1 MRKLKIDLV
10 EHEVWIQ
17 TDRLSQCPELKA
29 GICITACTPK
39 ARVTVVLIALL
50 LEKHL
55 EAGSNTP
62 IPITT
67 LKDEITQALK
77 YYGVKWSADQRSFDD
92 NLYMTWIR
100 GIWFKGRSFKVS
112 PDKQPE
118 ALEKLLPECFELTG
132 SASGGNLALGWD
144 TTPIGIHFT
153 RREIDIDRDALAR
166 VSRATTPVGIHL
178 TRREI
183 AIDGDALARQSDAP
197 TRDSDLTVQEVAA
210 YLEDVERRFASVPL
224 LSRLGLVFDNLRVPL
239 SATPF
244 DHLLTPDEIAER
256 ERFRLSES
264 VEAAPEIR
272 NRIYAFRGPS
282 WSPENIPDQRPAE
295 AWIQTHTTMGNPAQ
309 DNARVMVGPDREP
322 GLIVLGDPGSG
333 KTQFLKD
340 STRTFAR
347 QAGSAISKQAS
358 LSHIRI
364 PVYAHLAQVAKE
376 LSDSEYL
383 REHLQRAN
391 CLAPDAVL
399 SNAQA
404 FGAAVLISIAR
415 SQELSPLLFSLL
427 WRIMWPATLQPD
439 GPSLVLHLDAWDE
452 GGQHQTTLAPAFR
465 DFSAASLAQIILSS
479 RVVGYTNSNLPSALA
494 GSGAPFN
501 KIQLSPFGR
510 EETILFI
517 RKFFAAMPDA
527 ATNMLAELEHRPSL
541 SGMIQN
547 PLLATLLC
555 KTYSARLKIGK
566 GSLPATR
573 CELYEAILRGLLGDW
588 ADWDKNERLN
598 HERIEAEIRFLE
610 DLAYHMFPGETLSLA
625 SGVDFLWGQTGYM
638 ASLDSSHPLRLLAG
652 EDQGDGLLRTM
663 CRRGALVP
671 VFGQEDVAFLHLTFQ
686 EYLVARAISRRDWQA
701 IAHSHYVDPMW
712 TEPLSLLAGV
722 LTCQNSEYVRNLIAG
737 MADDYALRHLEIA
750 VRALFEI
757 PPKAFPRE
765 FSEALFSVLIKTLA
779 HPGGWHRP
787 DFLLGLLHLWGE
799 RAFPQL
805 LEMINATD
813 DDVRKIALTLLV
825 DCGTRAV
832 SIYKNYL
839 ERTQDHDSLSLVVHM
854 TARYPSQDYIPSM
867 LRLLT
872 CEYPDIRILAGAVL
886 GKLSEHSLPLLLK
899 LASTAGHDALLSVI
913 RAIGFCQTEQA
924 LPFLAKQVTTQKD
937 SVALVSVAAAL
948 GQIESPQSVPLLVR
962 LCRNKAEVVVEA
974 ALEALAQLELTE
986 FPEPRVLL
994 TYAHHTNP
1002 KLRASLLRL
1011 FRTIRHPD
1019 TITIARCA
1027 LSDADETVCY
1037 EAILTLHAAGVAELR
1052 AEVTKMLT
1060 TASTTTRKR
1069 LLREVTLSPSTGMAT
1084 INALLN
1090 DGDESIR
1097 SEAICAV
1104 AKIGSPAHAVICH
1117 ALDDGAPAV
1126 RRTAVQVMADIGTA
1140 ADIAQ
1145 LIKSLG
1151 DSAWDVQVAAAQAIA
1166 IIARR
1171 NKIAV
1176 PWDDFCKSAIYAD
1189 MVSFREQIQGVSRL
1203 LR

>member
-1 MRKLKIDLV
+1 MQKLKIDLV
-10 EHEVWIQ
+10 QNEIRIWSDTVP
-17 TDRLSQCPELKA
+17 QCPELTS
-29 GICITACTPK
+29 GICITACRPKPK
-39 ARVTVVLIALL
+39 ATLALIALI

-55 EAGSNTP
+55 DTQCNTP
-62 IPITT
+62 VLAKIIRT
-67 LKDEITQALK
+67 DVARVVDQ
-77 YYGVKWSADQRSFDD
+77 YGVPWKADVKKFDD
-92 NLYMTWIR
+92 ALRMTWHR
-100 GIWFKGRSFKVS
+100 GIEFGRSFKTS
-112 PDKQPE
+112 PEKHSPN
-118 ALEKLLPECFELTG
+118 LEQLLNKCFVNTG
-132 SASGGNLALGWD
+132 SAQGGNLALGFD
-144 TTPIGIHFT
+144 TAPLGIQ
-153 RREIDIDRDALAR
+153 
-166 VSRATTPVGIHL
+166 L
-178 TRREI
+178 TRREVI
-183 AIDGDALARQSDAP
+183 IERDESFRPASNAAP
-197 TRDSDLTVQEVAA
+197 DSDPIVQEVAA
-210 YLEDVERRFASVPL
+210 YLGDVERRFASVPL
-224 LSRLGLVFDNLRVPL
+224 LSRLGLVFDDLRVPL
-239 SATPF
+239 SAAPF

-295 AWIQTHTTMGNPAQ
+295 AWIRPHTTMGHPAQ
-309 DNARVMVGPDREP
+309 DNARARVGPDREP

-347 QAGSAISKQAS
+347 QAGSAISKQAT
-358 LSHIRI
+358 LTRVRI
-364 PVYAHLAQVAKE
+364 PVYAHLAQVVKE
-376 LSDSEYL
+376 LSEPEYL
-383 REHLQRAN
+383 RAHLQRAN

-404 FGAAVLISIAR
+404 FGAAVLIALAR

-427 WRIMWPATLQPD
+427 WRIMWPATMQTD
-439 GPSLVLHLDAWDE
+439 GPSLVLYLDAWDE
-452 GGQHQTTLAPAFR
+452 VGQHQTTLAPAFR
-465 DFSAASLAQIILSS
+465 DFATASPVQIILSS

-501 KIQLSPFGR
+501 KIQLSPFDR
-510 EETILFI
+510 EKTVLFI
-517 RKFFAAMPDA
+517 NNFFEKIMPEA

-555 KTYSARLKIGK
+555 KTYWARLKTGK

-573 CELYEAILRGLLGDW
+573 GELYEAILRGLLGEW
-588 ADWDKNERLN
+588 PTVDKDEQPDAEL
-598 HERIEAEIRFLE
+598 IEAELRFLE
-610 DLAYHMFPGETLSLA
+610 ELAYHMFPGETLSLA
-625 SGVDFLWGQTGYM
+625 AGVDFLWGQTGYM
-638 ASLDSSHPLRLLAG
+638 AALDSSHPLRRLAG
-652 EDQGDGLLRTM
+652 TDRGEGLLHTL
-663 CRRGALVP
+663 CKHGALVP
-671 VFGQEDVAFLHLTFQ
+671 VFDRTDVSFLHLTFQ
-686 EYLVARAISRRDWQA
+686 EYFVARAISRRDWQA

-712 TEPLSLLAGV
+712 TEPLSLLAGI
-722 LTCQNSEYVRNLIAG
+722 LNGPNSEYVRNLIAG

-757 PPKAFPRE
+757 PPKAFPLE
-765 FSEALFSVLIKTLA
+765 FSEALFSALIKPLA
-779 HPGGWHRP
+779 HPGIWHRP
-787 DFLLGLLHLWGE
+787 DFLIGLLHLWGE
-799 RAFPQL
+799 RSFPQL

-832 SIYKNYL
+832 LIYKNYL
-839 ERTQDHDSLSLVVHM
+839 ERAQDHDSLSLVVHM
-854 TARYPSQDYIPSM
+854 TARYPAQDYIPAM

-899 LASTAGHDALLSVI
+899 MASTAGHDALLSVI
-913 RAIGFCQTEQA
+913 RAIGFCQTGQA
-924 LPFLAKQVTTQKD
+924 LPFLAKQVATQKD

-962 LCRNKAEVVVEA
+962 LCRHKAEVVVEA
-974 ALEALAQLELTE
+974 ALEALAKLELTE

-994 TYAHHTNP
+994 TYAHHANP

-1019 TITIARCA
+1019 TITIAHRA

-1069 LLREVTLSPSTGMAT
+1069 LLQEVTLSPFTAMAT

-1104 AKIGSPAHAVICH
+1104 AKSGSPAHAVICH

-1126 RRTAVQVMADIGTA
+1126 RRTAVQAMADIGTA

-1166 IIARR
+1166 VIARR

-1176 PWDDFCKSAIYAD
+1176 PWADFCKSAIYAD